1 MTPTLRKT
9 FPHIACLQ
17 DQMTPLS
24 AGAYLMRLLLAF
36 SCMVRQASRS
46 MANQSSQARPC
57 CGRASPSKAF
67 KIQNCCQQLN
77 GWKPGFNP
85 MFQSPILCTR
95 HISNSKFA
103 SPTILPR
110 PQETLRLPKRRRSCL
125 SGGPQVKECGLT
137 LRSTGRYTA
146 CRRPGLHFI
155 LALPA
160 PICSAPVSSNVNLQL
175 DMPSFAFGGEERE
188 RIEVSVHA
196 YERAPVG
203 DYYDDNWV
211 RASVVVSVGSFSGN
225 YDAAF
230 LTSDFASFRE
240 ALREL
245 HQSLTGVASFSTLE
259 EQLSLQLAG
268 DGLGHVLLKGIALD
282 APGTGNRLEFELALD
297 HSYLLS
303 ALEGLDEI
311 VSSFPVRAG

>member
-1 MTPTLRKT
+1 M
-9 FPHIACLQ
+9 
-17 DQMTPLS
+17 
-24 AGAYLMRLLLAF
+24 
-36 SCMVRQASRS
+36 
-46 MANQSSQARPC
+46 
-57 CGRASPSKAF
+57 
-67 KIQNCCQQLN
+67 
-77 GWKPGFNP
+77 
-85 MFQSPILCTR
+85 
-95 HISNSKFA
+95 
-103 SPTILPR
+103 
-110 PQETLRLPKRRRSCL
+110 
-125 SGGPQVKECGLT
+125 
-137 LRSTGRYTA
+137 
-146 CRRPGLHFI
+146 
-155 LALPA
+155 
-160 PICSAPVSSNVNLQL
+160 SNVNQQL

-230 LTSDFASFRE
+230 LTSDFAAFRE

-297 HSYLLS
+297 QSYLLS
-303 ALEGLDEI
+303 ALEGVDEI
-311 VSSFPVRAG
+311 VSIFPVRAG